1 MEAYHTHVLNEK
13 RMNEWLQEIQ
23 NAGAEISGFILN
35 SLCICKWAL
44 NYKWD
49 IISGVRD
56 PLGRNISWFFEQL
69 YYYIPDYP
77 RQLEM
82 VPDPAKLADRWA
94 EVFFEQFPHD
104 EIFHW
109 FDAEIRDNFGIDVFE
124 HPFDKSRGYAVYE
137 GNGHRLLVLQF
148 ERLHHL
154 SSVIRDF
161 LGLSAY
167 NLQKENVSESKDYG
181 SVYRNF
187 LKRIQFDDAFLDR
200 MYNNRFSRYFYTDE
214 DIETFRRKWSKRP

>member
-1 MEAYHTHVLNEK
+1 MTITEKKTKITGFRNQVPKLSADDHGFRVFSLSEKLEIGERDKFLVAALNHADMVVSTLLYYYGVRREQIICRQDCTSLLPPGGKPILVHQFGKVGSTSIWRGLRRLNLEAYHTHVLNEK

-94 EVFFEQFPHD
+94 EVFF
-104 EIFHW
+104 
-109 FDAEIRDNFGIDVFE
+109 
-124 HPFDKSRGYAVYE
+124 
-137 GNGHRLLVLQF
+137 
-148 ERLHHL
+148 
-154 SSVIRDF
+154 
-161 LGLSAY
+161 
-167 NLQKENVSESKDYG
+167 
-181 SVYRNF
+181 
-187 LKRIQFDDAFLDR
+187 
-200 MYNNRFSRYFYTDE
+200 
-214 DIETFRRKWSKRP
+214 